1 MQSLLVLLLLLC
13 ALGLGL
19 NRQYAT
25 TKGYVRYTQIRS
37 LSMELQHVTSYS
49 VSSLS
54 RSISFYEKVLG
65 MKVVKRDDSGAGS
78 AQLAFA
84 ADSKSGVELVGA
96 AAPIIRGDAFVGI
109 GVTKKD
115 APACLLSAE
124 QNGGKVVRPFAEYG
138 YGASIIPD
146 EDEMVIIPA
155 LYGCVEDPDG
165 YLIEVTEG
173 TRAEPLRKVILN
185 VLDLDE
191 TVAYYTQNAGMNL
204 LRRRSNVNSKPK
216 QASICS
222 FVSFEATE
230 EEGTM
235 LELVYSY
242 ATERLTI
249 GNGFRFIAVRG
260 QKSKGTFKDP
270 NEYQLNVI

>member
-1 MQSLLVLLLLLC
+1 M
-13 ALGLGL
+13 
-19 NRQYAT
+19 
-25 TKGYVRYTQIRS
+25 
-37 LSMELQHVTSYS
+37 TSYS

-54 RSISFYEKVLG
+54 RSVSFYEKVLG
-65 MKVVKRDDSGAGS
+65 MKVVKHDDSGAGS
-78 AQLAFA
+78 AHLAFA
-84 ADSKSGVELVGA
+84 ADSKSGVELVGT
-96 AAPIIRGDAFVGI
+96 AAPLIRGDAFVGI

-115 APACLLSAE
+115 APACMLSAE
-124 QNGGKVVRPFAEYG
+124 QNGGKIVRPFAEYG

-146 EDEMVIIPA
+146 EDEMVIIPVW
-155 LYGCVEDPDG
+155 YGCIEDPDG

-191 TVAYYTQNAGMNL
+191 TVAYYTQTAGMNL

-216 QASICS
+216 QASMCS

-235 LELVYSY
+235 LELVYNY
-242 ATERLTI
+242 ATERLTL
-249 GNGFRFIAVRG
+249 GNGFRSIAVRG
-260 QKSKGTFKDP
+260 QKSKGSFKDP
-270 NEYQLNVI
+270 NEYQLNVL